1 MKTTFR
7 ALIVGFTLATSSA
20 TVLAG
25 AYDDLIAA
33 VYRDDTD
40 TVIDLINRGMDVNSV
55 DPAGNTLLHVAAR
68 NGNVRLLEILL
79 KGKANPNARNR
90 VGDSPLMLAAY
101 NGKQPAIDFLLAA
114 GAELNHT
121 GWTPLHYAVFAEQAE
136 MVSYL
141 LLKGANVDARAP
153 NEQTALMLAAKNGN
167 LAIVK
172 LLLNAKADAAL
183 IDQHGDTPLTL
194 AQKNNNTELSKLFE
208 RLKTEKPVA
217 TTTEVPKLE
226 TPKVAAPKAEPSK
239 IQPVKVEPSKVE
251 ATKPAESIK
260 PVESKT
266 TPVKAQDSGEY
277 VSPPFQTE
285 AAPGK

>member
-7 ALIVGFTLATSSA
+7 ALIVGLTLAASSA
-20 TVLAG
+20 MVLAG

-101 NGKQPAIDFLLAA
+101 NGKQPAIDFLLTA

-136 MVSYL
+136 MVAYL
-141 LLKGANVDARAP
+141 LQKGANVDARAP

-172 LLLNAKADAAL
+172 LLLNAKADPAL
-183 IDQHGDTPLTL
+183 ADQHGDTPLTL

-208 RLKTEKPVA
+208 QRAKSDKT
-217 TTTEVPKLE
+217 
-226 TPKVAAPKAEPSK
+226 AAAAEAVKAEAP
-239 IQPVKVEPSKVE
+239 KVE
-251 ATKPAESIK
+251 ASKAETAKPEPIKPAEASK
-260 PVESKT
+260 PVESKAA
-266 TPVKAQDSGEY
+266 PKAQDSGEY

-285 AAPGK
+285 APQSK

>member
-7 ALIVGFTLATSSA
+7 ALIVGFTLAASSA

-40 TVIDLINRGMDVNSV
+40 TVINLVNRGMDVNSV

-101 NGKQPAIDFLLAA
+101 NGKLPAMDFLLTA

-141 LLKGANVDARAP
+141 LRKG
-153 NEQTALMLAAKNGN
+153 
-167 LAIVK
+167 
-172 LLLNAKADAAL
+172 
-183 IDQHGDTPLTL
+183 
-194 AQKNNNTELSKLFE
+194 
-208 RLKTEKPVA
+208 
-217 TTTEVPKLE
+217 
-226 TPKVAAPKAEPSK
+226 
-239 IQPVKVEPSKVE
+239 
-251 ATKPAESIK
+251 
-260 PVESKT
+260 
-266 TPVKAQDSGEY
+266 
-277 VSPPFQTE
+277 
-285 AAPGK
+285 